1 MAGPERQ
8 PHGMWN
14 DDAHEAD
21 QATDRDGG
29 RCSQRRGEHDDHA
42 DLARFKAEGLC
53 FFVTDGQHIQ
63 SPPIAEDDAGS
74 EQEIRHHQHHLGPA
88 ARCDPA
94 KDPGVHLSK
103 CVGVGLQ
110 DIGLRCG
117 QEARNG
123 NAGEDEGCR
132 RPAAD
137 VSCGVRQHHGE
148 QCPTEGRQR
157 DRVGEAAP
165 VTPVLGDRH
174 CGAETGACSDAK
186 QVGIG
191 ERIAE
196 RSLIRGAAHGQRRTD
211 EKAEHHAGQPDL
223 FDDGDPLRRQA
234 RVEVDEG

>member
-1 MAGPERQ
+1 MR
-8 PHGMWN
+8 N

-21 QATDRDGG
+21 QAADRDSS
-29 RCSQRRGEHDDHA
+29 RCSERRGEHDDHA
-42 DLARFKAEGLC
+42 DLARLEAERLC
-53 FFVTDGQHIQ
+53 FLVTDSEHVEG
-63 SPPIAEDDAGS
+63 PPIAEDDAGS
-74 EQEIRHHQHHLGPA
+74 EQEVRHHQHHLGPA

-94 KDPGVHLSK
+94 EDPGVHLPE

-110 DIGLRCG
+110 HIGLRRS

-123 NAGEDEGCR
+123 NAGENEGCR
-132 RPAAD
+132 GPAAD
-137 VSCGVRQHHGE
+137 VPCGVRQHHRE
-148 QCPTEGRQR
+148 QCPSEGRQR
-157 DRVGEAAP
+157 DRIGEART

-174 CGAETGACSDAK
+174 RGTETGACGDAE
-186 QVGIG
+186 QVRIG